1 MDDCGRT
8 DILFSYH
15 AERGNYEKKFMNSRS
30 EAEGRAWLAI
40 NSLHH
45 NLYKLFLK
53 YLPII
58 TLLPICSAVIMG
70 VSVVFFG
77 FKVELWGVVLFLV
90 NCLSIVI
97 LTYISIKVRRKGV
110 DSFFSSETE
119 EPLKYLSV
127 HEKRM
132 YRIFSWLAPGPFFS
146 FLVVFVV
153 TLVAHFNGAIR
164 ISPIV
169 WMVFSGWFVL
179 SVYSFYWFVQRTRR
193 MVRKLTTQ
201 LAEEHAL
208 TPVADS

>member
-1 MDDCGRT
+1 
-8 DILFSYH
+8 
-15 AERGNYEKKFMNSRS
+15 MNSRS

-40 NSLHH
+40 SSLHN
-45 NLYKLFLK
+45 NLFKLFLK

-110 DSFFSSETE
+110 DSFFSSKAE
-119 EPLKYLSV
+119 EPLKFLSAQ
-127 HEKRM
+127 EKRV
-132 YRIFSWLAPGPFFS
+132 YRLSYWFASGPFFL
-146 FLVVFVV
+146 FFIVFAAA
-153 TLVAHFNGAIR
+153 LIAHFNGAIR

-179 SVYSFYWFVQRTRR
+179 SVCSFYWLVQRTRL
-193 MVRKLTTQ
+193 MVRKMTTQ

-208 TPVADS
+208 TPVEDS

>member
-1 MDDCGRT
+1 MENG
-8 DILFSYH
+8 S
-15 AERGNYEKKFMNSRS
+15 YEKKFMNSRS

-40 NSLHH
+40 NSLHN

-77 FKVELWGVVLFLV
+77 FEVELWGVALFLV

-97 LTYISIKVRRKGV
+97 LTYISIKVHRKGV
-110 DSFFSSETE
+110 DSFFSSEAE
-119 EPLKYLSV
+119 EPLKHLSV
-127 HEKRM
+127 QEKRV
-132 YRIFSWLAPGPFFS
+132 YRIFYWFASGPFFL

-153 TLVAHFNGAIR
+153 ALVAHFNYAIL

-169 WMVFSGWFVL
+169 WMVFAGWFVL
-179 SVYSFYWFVQRTRR
+179 SVASFYWLVQRTRR
-193 MVRKLTTQ
+193 MVRKLTIQ
-201 LAEEHAL
+201 LAEEHSL